1 MPDTL
6 KADAPSAPLLTI
18 PDALAS
24 EAAAVMLSGDPG
36 ALKAVQGKMA
46 AALAGQGLPEA
57 SAGTLVDG
65 WMHDFAAGLGAQA
78 TPDAAIAQANRIAAG
93 AAARMAQATQEAA
106 SLTGEQRVASA
117 LAQGQGHGTDA
128 LIAKGTA
135 SDLSAALFNGVM
147 DPLARPA
154 GAADPIAALSQAL
167 NAPLSPTVT
176 PAAAPLSPAEQLSA
190 ALASGSGVQEAV
202 KAVGA
207 GQNSHFADTLERA
220 LSSGT
225 DSTAA
230 VTAAKETSANSE
242 ALANSTTVGQSDGAR
257 MLAALS
263 SGSAEAHTAANGAA
277 FASVLTDALTQGG
290 SPDAALAASVRAQT
304 EMTASQNAAV
314 VPPKPAD
321 ALVASLASGRN
332 VGETVKS
339 FASAAGIDP
348 AAAGGFGQAL
358 GSALSTGHEPSGA
371 LGTARQDV
379 AAASSLSAETAKGV
393 KADPLVTALA
403 SGQNVQQAVQALG
416 GSGAAFSAA
425 LGQALAEGRPA
436 GQALAAARQAAD
448 TVQQNTQASEVPVSA
463 QDKAIADLANPD
475 KAAAAKEAGETKQA
489 AKDGAKDGA
498 QHSDSADGKAAE
510 QVADAQAKDDGGQEK
525 DGKDAKADDK
535 ASDKGD
541 AKTDGKEN
549 TGAKAAPDASADGKP
564 AAPDASPPPATKQAA
579 MSDAAPK
586 AISFDLP
593 GTTDKGTATSDATAH
608 SAASTDARPAVSAP
622 SVTKALSTG
631 DAFAV
636 AAQSQQR
643 AVQSVVR
650 AVENATS
657 DTAGT
662 TTPTVT
668 PTLPATPTVPAEHHA
683 AAPTLSASFDAAA
696 MAKALAI
703 AEGTATPAGF
713 TVFHLIEAMFRPGE
727 TGSSV
732 VGVAV
737 VANQGSQLGIWQY
750 SVDGTNWSAVG
761 SVAETAALVLPGNA
775 LLRFLPAAGA
785 SGQAPALELRA
796 VGNEWTGGF
805 SGAEHRLFTLDGTGG
820 TTPLS
825 SDVAKL
831 SIDVTSVNGAPV
843 ATGVQAVLDAV
854 AEDSGNPAGAS
865 VSTLFGKLFSDPS
878 DAVFGATGDGFAGIA
893 VVANPGNSAQGE
905 WQYWNGSSW
914 VAVGAASDG
923 NALLLSAETML
934 RFLPV
939 ANWNGQPPSL
949 MVRLVDDSA
958 GAIVSGDRVDLK
970 SLGVGGITPY
980 SVSAIQLD
988 TRVTAV
994 NDAPIATGTTATLA
1008 HIAEDAVN
1016 PSGTTVSTLFG
1027 GLFSDPT
1034 DAVAGGSTAN
1044 AFAGVLVV
1052 GNAATATQG
1061 LWQYWTGSSWADI
1074 GAASAG
1080 NGLLLAAGTALR
1092 FLPAADWN
1100 GTTPALTV
1108 RLADDSLGAITSGE
1122 RVTVTAG
1129 GGTSRF
1135 SAGTVTLTGGVD
1147 AVNDAPVATGTAATL
1162 PAIAEDTADPA
1173 GSTVTSLFGS
1183 LFSDAADAVVGGSSA
1198 NGFAGIAIVGNA
1210 ATATEGVW
1218 QYWTGT
1224 AWAAVGAV
1232 SEGSALVVAAADR
1245 LRFVPAADWNGT
1257 TPALTVRLIEQGAG
1271 TTATGGHVDLTH
1283 GVGGSTVYSA
1293 ETIALTGSVT
1303 PVNDA
1308 PEVTAGTTALSTVK
1322 GVAVAVTGLSVSDI
1336 DAGSTPL
1343 LVTLSAGHG
1352 TLTLADGGT
1361 DAVITGNGT
1370 DTVTIRATLATINSL
1385 LGATNGLLYTATSYT
1400 GADSIHVVV
1409 DDQGGGGA
1417 GGPLTAST
1425 SVAVTVA
1432 PPNASPVLADTDLSL
1447 SVAGEALAAPTA
1459 GTAGIA
1465 VSTLVGLNGSG
1476 PANVTDGDSGAVTG
1490 IALVGTNEAYGHWW
1504 FSTDGGSTWSLVGT
1518 VDDSDSAL
1526 LLRSTDRLY
1535 FQPNASVPGTIS
1547 GALTIHAWDQTSGT
1561 AGTKVTMDTSA
1572 GSAFS
1577 TATDSVTLHPGVLI
1591 PNGTFDDGL
1600 TGWTYT
1606 GGATVGTTGDGH
1618 EATLTSASGQTPTQL
1633 EDFLGLA
1640 HGSIATATGTVPSA
1654 GHAMKLGTTVTVT
1667 QDTTLTFDWSFTFT
1681 DNASYHDFA
1690 FVSVNGVVTLLAKE
1704 ASASGS
1710 FSVVVSANSTL
1721 SLGFGTSDTGDNS
1734 VNPIL
1739 RVDNIKLTTVAS
1751 DPIVLDMTGHGLA
1764 LRPLSDGVHFDVT
1777 GDGVADST
1785 GWIGAGNALLVQDSN
1800 GNGRIDDAHELVS
1813 EQFGNGFNSS
1823 LEALA
1828 SLDRN
1833 HDGRLDAT
1841 DEAFATLKVWQ
1852 DINGDGVSQA
1862 AELRGLA
1869 EAGIRSIAT
1878 TASPSD
1884 ATLAGSRILGTTN
1897 MTMADGSSHAVA
1909 GVAFDVKAASAAQVQ
1924 VQPQAAAS
1932 GTNFAALLTSGLG
1945 LPADGTVVPQ
1955 DTFSHLSDSTAAPH
1969 VFDQHH
1975 LQNTDTQSVHHI
1987 TTP

>member
-46 AALAGQGLPEA
+46 AALAGQGLPES

-65 WMHDFAAGLGAQA
+65 WMHDFTAGLGAQA

-106 SLTGEQRVASA
+106 SLTGEQRIASA
-117 LAQGQGHGTDA
+117 LAQGQGHGTEA
-128 LIAKGTA
+128 LTAKGTA

-167 NAPLSPTVT
+167 NSPPSPTVT
-176 PAAAPLSPAEQLSA
+176 PAAAPLSPAEQLTA

-207 GQNSHFADTLERA
+207 GQNGHFADTLERA

-242 ALANSTTVGQSDGAR
+242 ALAHSTTVGQSDGAR
-257 MLAALS
+257 MLSALS
-263 SGSAEAHTAANGAA
+263 SGSAEAHTAVNGAA
-277 FASVLTDALTQGG
+277 FASVLNDALTQGG

-314 VPPKPAD
+314 VPPKPTD

-348 AAAGGFGQAL
+348 TAAGGFGQAL
-358 GSALSTGHEPSGA
+358 GSALSSGHEPSGA

-475 KAAAAKEAGETKQA
+475 KAAAPKEAGETKQA
-489 AKDGAKDGA
+489 AKDAAKDGT

-510 QVADAQAKDDGGQEK
+510 QVADAQAKDDGGKEK

-535 ASDKGD
+535 AGDKGD
-541 AKTDGKEN
+541 AKADAKES
-549 TGAKAAPDASADGKP
+549 TGDKAAPDASADGKP
-564 AAPDASPPPATKQAA
+564 AAPDASPQAAKQAA

-593 GTTDKGTATSDATAH
+593 GTTDKGTATSDAAAH

-622 SVTKALSTG
+622 SVTKALSTS

-650 AVENATS
+650 AVENASS
-657 DTAGT
+657 DSSGT

-668 PTLPATPTVPAEHHA
+668 PTLPATPTVSAEHHA

-703 AEGTATPAGF
+703 AEGTAAPAGF

-750 SVDGTNWSAVG
+750 SVDGSSWSAVG

-825 SDVAKL
+825 ADVAKL

-970 SLGVGGITPY
+970 SLGVGGTTPY

-994 NDAPIATGTTATLA
+994 NDAPITTGTTATLT
-1008 HIAEDAVN
+1008 HVAEDAAN
-1016 PSGTTVSTLFG
+1016 PAGATVSTLFG

-1108 RLADDSLGAITSGE
+1108 RLVDNSLGAITSGE
-1122 RVTVTAG
+1122 HVTATAG

-1135 SAGTVTLTGGVD
+1135 SAGTITLTGSVD

-1173 GSTVTSLFGS
+1173 GATVTSLFGS

-1224 AWAAVGAV
+1224 AWAAVGTV

-1308 PEVTAGTTALSTVK
+1308 PQVTADTTALSTVK

-1425 SVAVTVA
+1425 SIAVTVA

-1465 VSTLVGLNGSG
+1465 VSQLVGLNGSG
-1476 PANVTDGDSGAVTG
+1476 PANVTDGDTGAVTG

-1518 VDDSDSAL
+1518 VNDSDSAL

-1535 FQPNASVPGTIS
+1535 FQPNALVPGTIS

-1561 AGTKVTMDTSA
+1561 AGSKVTMDTGA

-1591 PNGTFDDGL
+1591 PNGSFDNGL

-1606 GGATVGTTGDGH
+1606 GGASVGSTGDGH

-1633 EDFLGLA
+1633 EDFLGLS
-1640 HGSIATATGTVPSA
+1640 HGSIASATGTVPSA

-1681 DNASYHDFA
+1681 DSGSYHDFA
-1690 FVSVNGVVTLLAKE
+1690 FVSVNGVVTLLAKD

-1710 FSVVVSANSTL
+1710 FSVVVAANSTVL
-1721 SLGFGTSDTGDNS
+1721 LGFGASDTGDNS

-1785 GWIGAGNALLVQDSN
+1785 GWIGAGNALLVQDTN

-1813 EQFGNGFNSS
+1813 EQFGSGFNSS

-1841 DEAFATLKVWQ
+1841 DETFATLKVWQ
-1852 DINGDGVSQA
+1852 DANGDGVSQA
-1862 AELRGLA
+1862 TELRGLA

-1878 TASPSD
+1878 TATPSD
-1884 ATLAGSRILGTTN
+1884 ATLAGSRILGTTS
-1897 MTMADGSSHAVA
+1897 MTMTDGSSHAVA

-1924 VQPQAAAS
+1924 VQPQAIAS
-1932 GTNFAALLTSGLG
+1932 GTNFTALLTSGLG
-1945 LPADGTVVPQ
+1945 LPAEGTVVAQ
-1955 DTFSHLSDSTAAPH
+1955 DTFSHLSDSTAASH

-1975 LQNTDTQSVHHI
+1975 SQNTDTQSVHHI